1 MIHELKTAP
10 VYFNRSWS
18 GEKLFEVRI
27 NDRHFQKGD
36 GIILMEWDG
45 YKYTGAQIFGS
56 ITYVLGG
63 FDAINSDYVVLGF
76 RISKKRVVEV

>member
-18 GEKLFEVRI
+18 GEKLFEVRR

-45 YKYTGAQIFGS
+45 EKYTGSQILGS
-56 ITYVLGG
+56 ITYVLSG
-63 FDAINSDYVVLGF
+63 FDAIDGQYVVFGF

>member
-18 GEKLFEVRI
+18 GEKLFEVRK

-36 GIILMEWDG
+36 GIILREWDG
-45 YKYTGAQIFGS
+45 EKYTGRQIFAS
-56 ITYVLGG
+56 ITYVLSG
-63 FDAINSDYVVLGF
+63 FDAIKIDYVVFGF
-76 RISKKRVVEV
+76 RISKKRLVEV